1 MKMKTQMLK
10 HSELLMCFSLHVA
23 GVKVER
29 MTASRLCV
37 SWDEVPVVKRGDTM
51 EYVLQA
57 QRMGTDQDFVQ
68 VSGIHPSIH
77 PPTHP
82 LFDGVFT
89 IIVMCI

>member
-68 VSGIHPSIH
+68 VSGNYLHISLP
-77 PPTHP
+77 
-82 LFDGVFT
+82 GVARSCVLRPFLSS
-89 IIVMCI
+89 C